1 MSPRVLVPREL
12 ALRDVDEAVA
22 WYVAEAD
29 PDTALRFIDALERAY
44 THISDHPAAG
54 SPRMA
59 HELNLAGLRFWPL
72 AGFPFLV
79 FYVEQSSH
87 VDVWRVLHAHRDV
100 AVWLQESDEH
110 A

>member
-1 MSPRVLVPREL
+1 MSPRPLVPREL
-12 ALRDVDEAVA
+12 ALRDVDEAIA

-29 PDTALRFIDALERAY
+29 PETALRFIDALEHAY
-44 THISDHPAAG
+44 AHIGDHPAAG

-59 HELNLAGLRFWPL
+59 HELNLAGLRCWPV
-72 AGFPFLV
+72 AGFPFLM

-100 AVWLQESDEH
+100 ASWLQDSDEH